1 MRTSVYF
8 GKSFLALFTAAAT
21 YVHGFWAGG
30 FLELRA
36 TSEYCADKPLA
47 FPATSWSWLP
57 LRHQC
62 RWHDGGAT
70 DLVPWYVNP
79 VVFICLVAAAVC
91 MVLAIRTAHRNR
103 IDDT

>member
-1 MRTSVYF
+1 MRIGVYF
-8 GKSFLALFTAAAT
+8 GGLLLALVAAAVT
-21 YVHGFWAGG
+21 YLYGFWVGG

-47 FPATSWSWLP
+47 FPATSWSWVP

-62 RWHDGGAT
+62 RWSDGGAT

-79 VVFICLVAAAVC
+79 VVFSCLGVAAVC
-91 MVLAIRTAHRNR
+91 MVLAIRGRTGRVR
-103 IDDT
+103 GL